1 MRDFFLSPEK
11 SLVAFVAISL
21 VQAVLFMVAPE
32 VRPRH
37 SNSLK
42 CFGYLKSL
50 LSDVGF
56 SRGRP

>member
-32 VRPRH
+32 VRPLH
-37 SNSLK
+37 SNTLK
-42 CFGYLKSL
+42 
-50 LSDVGF
+50 
-56 SRGRP
+56 